1 MNKKKRILTG
11 LLICILIICA
21 GFATGIYLKQT
32 PGKPAPVASMAIAS
46 GAPNDNIYDV
56 SPASSGVTLI
66 TYDID
71 ISPAGDISFMA
82 LPKTGTGSIAEG
94 QKIMLYDSNRAL
106 LDTLGEV
113 TRVVKGTDQLK
124 DSIIVHIKLNGD
136 EDVPPSEVAHGKIIT
151 GHNPDAQRLPLSALV
166 KNEKDEPF
174 VWEVNEAKDGTS
186 TAKLR
191 PANVAEATYDYF
203 VIQPTDQNG
212 HTYILNPDKALTDG
226 QNIRTN
232 KMTYSAPAQTDLSRI
247 SALMETRARAR
258 AEKIGAMLGGTSS
271 SAGEPAEA
279 TAGCPAP
286 PPKDASAFIEQVR
299 KMAPTAP
306 QSLPTSP

>member
-1 MNKKKRILTG
+1 VNRQQRILTG
-11 LLICILIICA
+11 LLIGTLIICA
-21 GFATGIYLKQT
+21 GFATGLYLKHT
-32 PGKPAPVASMAIAS
+32 PDTSVASMAITH

-56 SPASSGVTLI
+56 SPPNRGVTLI

-71 ISPAGDISFMA
+71 ISPAGDISFMV
-82 LPKTGTGSIAEG
+82 LPKKGAEAIAEG

-113 TRVVKGTDQLK
+113 TRVVEGTDQLK
-124 DSIIVHIKLNGD
+124 NSVIVHIKLNTD
-136 EDVPPSEVAHGKIIT
+136 ETVPSSDIAHGKIIT

-174 VWEVNEAKDGTS
+174 VWEVTEAKDGTA
-186 TAKLR
+186 TTNLR
-191 PANVAEATYDYF
+191 PANVAEATYEYF
-203 VIQPTDQNG
+203 VIEPSDTNG
-212 HTYILNPDKALTDG
+212 RAYILNPDKALTDG
-226 QNIRTN
+226 QTIRTN
-232 KMTYSAPAQTDLSRI
+232 KMTYSAPAQTDISRI
-247 SALMETRARAR
+247 SASMETRARAR
-258 AEKIGAMLGGTSS
+258 TEKIGAMLGDTST

-286 PPKDASAFIEQVR
+286 PPRDASAFIEQVR

-306 QSLPTSP
+306 QSLPTTP